1 MEKISKIAKVLDKL
15 VKIIFGFTA
24 IGGGVV
30 VVMFIFAAIFENTS
44 FVSEGVPSLTLG
56 VVNFEFAKD
65 YQLST
70 GDSIRNL
77 LLANSISLI
86 VTIIYIC
93 IICRQTRTLLQPMA
107 TGSPFDTMVSA
118 SLKKLSWVILI
129 GGGITSVVNMI
140 VEILTMSMYNLQELF
155 INDKIIKCN
164 IEYIFDC
171 TFIEIFAVLYLLS
184 LVFKYGE
191 ELQKQSD
198 ETL

>member
-15 VKIIFGFTA
+15 VKIIFGITA

-86 VTIIYIC
+86 VMIIYIC

-140 VEILTMSMYNLQELF
+140 VEILTM
-155 INDKIIKCN
+155 
-164 IEYIFDC
+164 
-171 TFIEIFAVLYLLS
+171 
-184 LVFKYGE
+184 
-191 ELQKQSD
+191 
-198 ETL
+198 